1 MKWVLVAALGL
12 VAVVWTHADG
22 LAQPAPASVD
32 SIAPM
37 VLNGYSR
44 FPRTIGTAPVF
55 DMDARRVGSMQKL
68 LTSPDGQ
75 PSAIEIWLPSGQ
87 TFTVAA
93 SNVSYDEQH
102 NSVTVGLDDTQLH
115 LNTPAP
121 AAGNRS

>member
-1 MKWVLVAALGL
+1 MKWVSAGALGL

-22 LAQPAPASVD
+22 LAEPAPTSVD

-44 FPRTIGTAPVF
+44 FPQAIGTAPVF
-55 DMDARRVGSMQKL
+55 DVDAHQVGSMQKL
-68 LTSPDGQ
+68 VAAPDGQ
-75 PSAIEIWLPSGQ
+75 PSAIEIWLPSGR

-102 NSVTVGLDDTQLH
+102 NNVTVGLDDVQLG
-115 LNTPAP
+115 LIGAP
-121 AAGNRS
+121 AVH